1 MAPAYGLLPGSERV
15 PFTLPGLRQ
24 RSTTSEAARRAGRAG
39 PAGVLKV
46 LVAISAQ
53 ALCRATP
60 CWGPSRGAA
69 IPLDGDDPA
78 DPFEDVLDKMQ
89 QSLLQT
95 QHRQTEASAADA
107 FAAERLLQSQQ
118 SLLETQQSLLQMQ
131 QSLLQTQ
138 VNQRPPP
145 TAATGVAEPLGGTEG
160 IDLQSLMQSGFE
172 VVASPTG
179 LVERLRA
186 LLRDGLRVGEPILR
200 LMGAGGNLRG
210 RRGEAPASGPEL
222 SRDVEVVT
230 GNTSTPASRPD
241 SAPEAVEAH
250 LLRASGEAW
259 QSPVVPRL
267 YSFVAVVSTLLVLGL
282 KGLQAC
288 RAQTK
293 GDSSSDVAAT
303 RLQMSAAEV
312 WGPVPRLLPEQPAK
326 APSFRE
332 RLAELAAPP
341 PLQGRPLLA

>member
-1 MAPAYGLLPGSERV
+1 M
-15 PFTLPGLRQ
+15 
-24 RSTTSEAARRAGRAG
+24 
-39 PAGVLKV
+39 

-53 ALCRATP
+53 AVCRATP

-69 IPLDGDDPA
+69 TPLDGDDPA
-78 DPFEDVLDKMQ
+78 DPFEDVLGRMQ

-107 FAAERLLQSQQ
+107 SAADRLLQSQQ

-131 QSLLQTQ
+131 QSLLQSQ
-138 VNQRPPP
+138 VNQRHPP

-160 IDLQSLMQSGFE
+160 IDLQSFMQSGFE

-179 LVERLRA
+179 LVQRLRA
-186 LLRDGLRVGEPILR
+186 LLRDGLR

-230 GNTSTPASRPD
+230 VNTSTPASRPD
-241 SAPEAVEAH
+241 SALEAVEAH

-267 YSFVAVVSTLLVLGL
+267 YGSVAVVSTLLVLGL

-293 GDSSSDVAAT
+293 GDLSSDVAVT

-312 WGPVPRLLPEQPAK
+312 WGPVPRLLPGQPAK